1 MKRRRSAELKH
12 NLLQKGLR
20 SNLRTLFSD
29 AAWTLKYSFA
39 HKPLLVV
46 LMLVLAAASSGVPAL
61 LAVSTRGLV
70 NAVSAIV
77 NGRAADESRI
87 FLWLAVGLVA
97 ALGDALISLMENYV
111 NLIFQD
117 AISRNITLEV
127 LEHTSRLDLA
137 QLEDLQFQ
145 DTLSIAQQ
153 NAGSTFANFLSKM
166 IGLGSIILESLIL
179 GVLLFQIDPIIL
191 PIFLPIMAGYFW
203 FEWRLVIR
211 RTELEQLRTTKRR
224 WTRYFTSR
232 LTTPSILP
240 EIKLLGL
247 GPLLLRKFDDL
258 LREFIG
264 QDQVMRRSALIMQT
278 VYSILT
284 SSLVTYL
291 LWRIVAKIRDRV
303 LTLGDLT
310 IFGSA
315 ALRLRRNIEQTV
327 LTAGNALEDT
337 IYISHIRILLRTEPV
352 LTIEGSHRS
361 ASIAGDLRME
371 NVTFSYPGTSEQAL
385 AGVSLH
391 IRKGEV
397 VALVGENGAGKTT
410 LVKLLCGLYAPT
422 HGRILL
428 DNHPLEDYDQEF
440 LYRQYSS
447 VSQPFGKYEGT
458 VHENI
463 AYGDWTRLMDDPE
476 AVKAVGRLC
485 GIDPMIR
492 RLPQGYDTILGRM
505 FGEVDLSGGQWQ
517 KIAIARAFASSGS
530 VVLLDEPTSSLDPRS
545 EYEIFCLFR
554 TLARRRTTIII
565 SHRFSTVSMAD
576 RIVVMDHGKIVEE
589 GSHPELMRKKGVYA
603 ALFTMQ
609 SKQME
614 SLRKER

>member
-1 MKRRRSAELKH
+1 MNYRTSSQLRI

-20 SNLRTLFSD
+20 SNLSTLFSEG
-29 AAWTLKYSFA
+29 AWTLKYSFS
-39 HKPLLVV
+39 HKPFHVIA
-46 LMLVLAAASSGVPAL
+46 MIALAAASSSIPAL

-70 NAVSAIV
+70 NAVAAAV
-77 NGRAADESRI
+77 NGHSANDNRI
-87 FLWLAVGLVA
+87 YLWLLVGLGA
-97 ALGDALISLMENYV
+97 ALMDALISLVENYV
-111 NLIFQD
+111 NLYFQD
-117 AISRNITLEV
+117 TISRNITVDV

-153 NAGSTFANFLSKM
+153 NAGGTFANFLSN
-166 IGLGSIILESLIL
+166 IINLGSIILESAIL
-179 GVLLFQIDPIIL
+179 AALLFQIDPIIL
-191 PIFLPIMAGYFW
+191 PIFLPIMLGYFW

-224 WTRYFTSR
+224 WTRYFTGR
-232 LTTPSILP
+232 LTTPSFLP

-247 GPLLLRKFDDL
+247 GPFLLRKFDDL
-258 LREFIG
+258 LKEFIG
-264 QDQVMRRSALIMQT
+264 QDQGMRRAALIMQT
-278 VYSILT
+278 IYSLLT
-284 SSLVTYL
+284 SGLVTYL
-291 LWRIVAKIRDRV
+291 LWRIVTKIRDHA

-315 ALRLRRNIEQTV
+315 ALRLRRDIEQTV

-337 IYISHIRILLRTEPV
+337 IYIHHIRVLLRTEPV
-352 LTIEGSHRS
+352 LTIEGSYRP
-361 ASIAGDLRME
+361 AAIDGDLKME
-371 NVTFSYPGTSEQAL
+371 HVTFFYPGTAAPAL
-385 AGVSLH
+385 SGVSLH

-410 LVKLLCGLYAPT
+410 LVKLLSGLYAPT

-428 DNHPLEDYDQEF
+428 DNHPLDEYSQEF
-440 LYRQYSS
+440 LYQQYSS
-447 VSQPFGKYEGT
+447 VFQPFGKYEGS

-463 AYGDWTRLMDDPE
+463 AYGDWKRLMDDPE
-476 AVKAVGRLC
+476 AVKAIGKMC
-485 GIDPMIR
+485 GIDPLIH
-492 RLPQGYDTILGRM
+492 RLPQGYETILGRM

-517 KIAIARAFASSGS
+517 KIAIARAFASNGS
-530 VVLLDEPTSSLDPRS
+530 VVVLDEPTSSLDPRS

-554 TLARRRTTIII
+554 DLAKNRTTIII

-576 RIVVMDHGKIVEE
+576 RIIVMDQGKIVED

-603 ALFTMQ
+603 ALYTMQ
-609 SKQME
+609 SKQMD